1 MGSKVP
7 NVGSSLLV
15 PSVQELAKQPLS
27 TIPNRYLRPEIERE
41 VVPDGS
47 PKLEIPVIDMQ
58 RLVSEESMDS
68 EIDTLGFACKEW
80 GFFQLVNHGVSLTLL
95 DKLKTQ
101 IREFFNLPM
110 EEKNKFWQSPGQVE
124 GFGQSFVVSEDQKLD
139 WADMFYMITLPLH
152 LRKPHLFPRLPLPL
166 RDTMELYSS
175 ELNNLYLAILAKMA
189 EALNMKTEEMEEFI
203 GEGRQAMRVNY
214 YPPCHLPEQV
224 IGLTPHSDAS
234 VITILLQL
242 NEVEGLQIKKDGKWV
257 SVKPLPNAFIVNIGD
272 IFEIITNGTYRS
284 IEHRATVNS
293 KRERLS
299 IATFCGLG
307 IDGEIGPAPSLISEQ
322 TPAIFRRVK
331 VEEYYKGL
339 FARKLQGKSYLDFMR
354 TEHD

>member
-1 MGSKVP
+1 MGSKVT

-27 TIPNRYLRPEIERE
+27 TIPSRYLRPEIERDA
-41 VVPDGS
+41 VPVGG
-47 PKLEIPVIDMQ
+47 PTLEIPVIDMQ
-58 RLVSEESMDS
+58 RLVSEESMGP
-68 EIDTLGFACKEW
+68 EIDKLDFACKEW
-80 GFFQLVNHGVSLTLL
+80 GFFQLVNHGVSLPLL
-95 DKLKTQ
+95 DKIKTQ
-101 IREFFNLPM
+101 IWDFFNLPM
-110 EEKNKFWQSPGQVE
+110 EEKNKFWQHPGQVE
-124 GFGQSFVVSEDQKLD
+124 GFGQSFVLSEDQKLD
-139 WADMFYMITLPLH
+139 WADLFYMITLPLH

-175 ELNNLYLAILAKMA
+175 ELNKLYLAILEKMA

-214 YPPCHLPEQV
+214 YPPCHLPEKV
-224 IGLTPHSDAS
+224 IGLTSHSDAS

-242 NEVEGLQIKKDGKWV
+242 NEVEGLQIKKDGKWI

-272 IFEIITNGTYRS
+272 IFEVITNGRYHS

-293 KRERLS
+293 ESERLS
-299 IATFCGLG
+299 FATFCSLR
-307 IDGEIGPAPSLISEQ
+307 IDGEIGPAPSLISKQ
-322 TPAIFRRVK
+322 TPAIFRTVK

-354 TEHD
+354 IKHD